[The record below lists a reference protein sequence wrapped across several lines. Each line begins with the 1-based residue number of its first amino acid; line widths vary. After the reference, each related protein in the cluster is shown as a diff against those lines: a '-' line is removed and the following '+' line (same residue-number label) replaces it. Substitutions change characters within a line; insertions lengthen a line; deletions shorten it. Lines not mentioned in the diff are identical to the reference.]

1 MVRIFVSQP
10 LQASGSGSS
19 ARYGRR
25 ATRRQRRF
33 ATVGRNLTRQPTLE
47 GVGPLP
53 YDASDDGEEGEVSL
67 VSGAAARHLLSMR

>member
-33 ATVGRNLTRQPTLE
+33 ATVGRNLTRPPTLE
-47 GVGPLP
+47 GGRFHSS
-53 YDASDDGEEGEVSL
+53 AGQRQGT
-67 VSGAAARHLLSMR
+67 SGA

>member
-10 LQASGSGSS
+10 LQASGSGGS

-33 ATVGRNLTRQPTLE
+33 ATVGRNLTRPPTLE

-53 YDASDDGEEGEVSL
+53 YDASDDGEEGRFHSSAGQRQGT
-67 VSGAAARHLLSMR
+67 SGA